1 MDQPVSLSG
10 NFTANPRRYA
20 TAGKPHYTAKLEH
33 PETKQVFDAGLFSKD
48 YDYVNKSDGSIEK
61 LKILSGNADLI
72 SPRMSIQE
80 QMDAVSAQG
89 NTDMN
94 VTYGRNGSYLR
105 PGQVVLF
112 QKAAEHKKP
121 KDGIVKLNKKGDP
134 TMPSDWYGY
143 WNHNGRLIEI
153 GSWNRQSPE
162 GYLFLGGQTQ
172 FPLEREVAPGV
183 GINDLPDQS
192 MSAEELTAL
201 EKEIADM
208 DAARGFDQPEQPEQQ
223 PDAGIEAFGAQPRRG
238 RGRRSS
244 EDQSR

>member
-1 MDQPVSLSG
+1 MDQPVRLSG

-33 PETKQVFDAGLFSKD
+33 PETKDVFPAGLYSRD
-48 YDYVNKSDGSIEK
+48 YDYTNGDGSIET
-61 LKILSGNADLI
+61 LKILSGSADII
-72 SPRMSIQE
+72 SPKMTPQQ
-80 QMDAVSAQG
+80 QMDAVAAQSS
-89 NTDMN
+89 TALN

-121 KDGIVKLNKKGDP
+121 KDGKVKLNAKGEP
-134 TMPSDWYGY
+134 TQPSDWYGY

-172 FPLEREVAPGV
+172 FPLEREAAPGASM
-183 GINDLPDQS
+183 NDVPDQGL
-192 MSAEELTAL
+192 SAEELAAL

-208 DAARGFDQPEQPEQQ
+208 DAARGFDQPDQQPEQQ
-223 PDAGIEAFGAQPRRG
+223 PDAGIEAFGAQPRR
-238 RGRRSS
+238 RGRRSG